1 QEEVRGAERGSYI
14 YGKSV
19 HNIRIERLWVDVT
32 RGFGGKWKAFFRM
45 LESNHGLN
53 VDKDAHIWLLH
64 FLFLGYINIDA
75 DAWMKAWN
83 MHTLSRQG
91 ERHLSPNDL
100 YLRGMAEH
108 GVRGLRPD
116 ASSDQNTGSE
126 LEDDQRS
133 YGIDWDEFDVTQSVE
148 HHRDRHAT
156 DQTDPA
162 LNPFLALDP
171 ADMRYVIVPDI
182 RCPFPDHQIHAL
194 GNYVTSH
201 TSEEIRSTPDMQAR
215 TYIWDL
221 ALQYCCNL
229 RDDAFTL
236 Q

>member
-1 QEEVRGAERGSYI
+1 MEEVRGAERGSYI

-19 HNIRIERLWVDVT
+19 HNICIERLWVDVT
-32 RGFGGKWKAFFRM
+32 RGFRGKWKAFFRM

-53 VDKDAHIWLLH
+53 VDKDAHSWLLH

-83 MHTLSRQG
+83 MHSLSQQG

-100 YLRGMAEH
+100 YLCGMAEH

-126 LEDDQRS
+126 LEDVTPHFAPVGLQDPLVLTEEDQRS

-162 LNPFLALDP
+162 LNLFLALDP

-182 RCPFPDHQIHAL
+182 RCPFPDHQIH
-194 GNYVTSH
+194 
-201 TSEEIRSTPDMQAR
+201 
-215 TYIWDL
+215 
-221 ALQYCCNL
+221 
-229 RDDAFTL
+229 TL
-236 Q
+236 IQ